1 MQIRH
6 VFILGSGLMGGGIA
20 QACAQS
26 GIDATLCDL
35 REEAVEKAL
44 ESISRSVGKL
54 IEKGVVNGT
63 KEEILSRIHKSC
75 SLESAGI
82 EADLVIEAV
91 FENLELKREVFRKID
106 RAAGPDTILASN
118 TSAISISNLAA
129 ETKRPERVVGI
140 HFFSPVPMMG
150 AAEVIRSMFTGDET
164 FALAVDFVRRLGKEP
179 ILVQRD
185 IPAFV
190 INRINYRANIEAMK
204 LVQDGIA
211 TVEDIDKGLRLAAG
225 RKMGPFEIG
234 DMVGLDVTHGA
245 LLSIYEETKDPS
257 FYPPAILRLKVK
269 MGHLGR
275 KTGKGWYEY
284 NPDGS
289 MKK

>member
-1 MQIRH
+1 MQLRK
-6 VFILGSGLMGGGIA
+6 VFILGSGLMGSGIA

-26 GIDATLCDL
+26 GIEATLCDQ

-44 ESISRSVGKL
+44 ETISRSVGKL
-54 IEKGVVNGT
+54 LEKGVVHGT
-63 KEEILSRIHKSC
+63 KEEILSRIHKS
-75 SLESAGI
+75 SGLEGAGI
-82 EADLVIEAV
+82 DADLVIEAV
-91 FENLELKREVFRKID
+91 FENLELKREVFRRLD

-118 TSAISISNLAA
+118 TSAIAISNLAA

-150 AAEVIRSMFTGDET
+150 AAEVIRTSFTGDET
-164 FALAVDFVRRLGKEP
+164 FALAVDFVRRLGKHP

-234 DMVGLDVTHGA
+234 DLVGLDVTHGA

-257 FYPPAILRLKVK
+257 FYPPAILRLKVG